1 MSEPLPWHLLWKR
14 YPEKFE
20 ALADCERKIGYTFRN
35 RELLYEA
42 MTHRSALEPIGL
54 REENLYGVQNRRW
67 EKQLPWNERL
77 EFLGDA
83 ALDLIVTTMLY
94 EKKGVCVYDEGR
106 LSQMRASLVCESRL
120 AEFAEKLSVA
130 TCLAVSNVQYPKGSM
145 RVSMLA
151 DSVEALIGAIYKDSS
166 YDVVSRVVAKW
177 FKAYTNMDTIE
188 NADVKSFKVQFQEWA
203 QRHYCMDPTY
213 EKVSVEGPPH
223 ARKFRVRILVD
234 GKVLGEG
241 NGQTIKG
248 AEAAAAEVAWK
259 VFVMDCEESGLVR
272 RASTQ
277 GTNRESGGKREPE
290 RYGVAARAQTQFDEH
305 PEEEAQPA
313 WKKQRA
319 AAPDQPVSL
328 SAACHNNDVSA
339 VLKILQ
345 SGGPN
350 LIQMLNQ
357 RDSDTGYTTIMIA
370 AECGHSQVVAT
381 LARAGADVNFA
392 RPDDGITSLL
402 LASQLGHAEVVSS
415 LVAAG
420 ADVNLTDQG
429 QMQSS
434 PLMECCKKGWSQVV
448 RILIDNGANVDYAS
462 PKDGSTALM
471 MACHKGYTDIVRL
484 LLDAGANPSLRMGL
498 GGGLTA
504 YDVAQHFG
512 RHEITA
518 MLKTRL
524 DAIQGD
530 NEGDNGSA

>member
-20 ALADCERKIGYTFRN
+20 ALAALEQKLGYTFRN

-42 MTHRSALEPIGL
+42 MTHRSALEPLGF

-83 ALDLIVTTMLY
+83 ALDLIVTTILY
-94 EKKGVCVYDEGR
+94 EKRGARDYDEGR

-130 TCLAVSNVQYPKGSM
+130 TCLAVSNVQYPNGAM

-166 YDVVSRVVAKW
+166 YDVVSSVVAKW
-177 FKAYTNMDTIE
+177 FKAYTNMETIE
-188 NADVKSFKVQFQEWA
+188 NVDVKSFKVQFQEWA

-223 ARKFRVRILVD
+223 ARLFRVRILVD

-241 NGQTIKG
+241 NGKTIKL
-248 AEAAAAEVAWK
+248 AEAAAAEVAYK
-259 VFVMDCEESGLVR
+259 VYVMDGEESGLVR
-272 RASTQ
+272 R
-277 GTNRESGGKREPE
+277 E
-290 RYGVAARAQTQFDEH
+290 RCGGVAARTHTQCDVQPEEAEH
-305 PEEEAQPA
+305 P
-313 WKKQRA
+313 WKKQRT
-319 AAPDQPVSL
+319 APPEQPPVSL
-328 SAACHNNDVSA
+328 FAACRNNDVST
-339 VLKILQ
+339 VRKILQ

-350 LIQMLNQ
+350 LNQMLNQ
-357 RDSDTGYTTIMIA
+357 PDSDTGYTPMMVA
-370 AECGHSQVVAT
+370 AQCGHSLVVVI
-381 LARAGADVNFA
+381 LAGAGANVNFA
-392 RPDDGITSLL
+392 RPGDGMTALL

-420 ADVNLTDQG
+420 ANVNQTDQC
-429 QMQSS
+429 QMESS

-448 RILIDNGANVDYAS
+448 RILIDNRANVDYAS

-484 LLDAGANPSLRMGL
+484 LLVAGANPSLKMGL

-504 YDVAQHFG
+504 YDVAQHFKFD
-512 RHEITA
+512 EITA
-518 MLKTRL
+518 LLKTRL

-530 NEGDNGSA
+530 NKG